1 MVNTV
6 LRTERDLR
14 GSLGGVVPRLLS
26 IAGGVGIGLNRKQA
40 ETEPTH
46 VACTT

>member
-26 IAGGVGIGLNRKQA
+26 IAGGVGIGLNQERA
-40 ETEPTH
+40 ETERTPL
-46 VACTT
+46 ACTH